1 MQEIQFIFSHYSSP
15 VTTLMLK
22 TFLLYLDFLTHWLRQ
37 SFSFLR
43 QVHRCLPLG
52 LASWKTRIGFQT
64 LYIYSRHRINI
75 FNQLKIKRCQPWLKY
90 SHRLINHQ
98 FKLVLVL
105 YLRNILLLLKFLSVN
120 IPQFLHFCSV
130 FL

>member
-22 TFLLYLDFLTHWLRQ
+22 TFLLYLDFLKHWLRQ
-37 SFSFLR
+37 SFSFFR

-52 LASWKTRIGFQT
+52 LASWKKRVGFQA
-64 LYIYSRHRINI
+64 LYIYSRHRIKI
-75 FNQLKIKRCQPWLKY
+75 FNQLKIKRCQLWLKY
-90 SHRLINHQ
+90 SRWLINHQ

>member
-37 SFSFLR
+37 SFSFFR

-52 LASWKTRIGFQT
+52 LASWKKRIGFQT
-64 LYIYSRHRINI
+64 LYIYSRHLINI